1 MTEMKPV
8 QPRRGIRGGWM
19 SWAIGLVLLVGVLAV
34 VYIWQNGSDDGDE
47 DNGSAASSDIVIE
60 NAWVRATTGLAAAP
74 VVTEAAGMDMPAA
87 GATEAAGDMAGM
99 DMPAEATE
107 AAGDM
112 GGMEMGSSDAVTA
125 AYMTITNN
133 ADEEDV
139 LTAVTCAD
147 TREVQIHETTMNGDV
162 MQMRPLTEGLTIPAD
177 STVTLEPGGIHLMLL
192 GFDADFEP
200 GQTVQLVLTFASGKE
215 LTVDAEV
222 RTGME

>member
-74 VVTEAAGMDMPAA
+74 VVTEAAGMDMPAE
-87 GATEAAGDMAGM
+87 ATEAAGEMAGM
-99 DMPAEATE
+99 DMTAEATE
-107 AAGDM
+107 VAGDM